1 MGFKE
6 KFTEITNKAT
16 DVLINAKMTYEKNC
30 LDVDCFSLKNV
41 REKATIPAMLDK
53 DNMVIEFSGVLDLEL
68 KDVTKPWFFLTPDGD
83 CFVLEED
90 TIKQETIEVAL
101 KSKTEKHVITTAKFK
116 FRTLALIT
124 K

>member
-6 KFTEITNKAT
+6 KWTEFTNKAT
-16 DVLINAKMTYEKNC
+16 DAVVNAKMTYEKNC
-30 LDVDCFSLKNV
+30 LKVDCFSLKNV
-41 REKATIPAMLDK
+41 REKETIPAMLDK
-53 DNMVIEFSGVLDLEL
+53 DKMIVEFSGVLEVEL

-83 CFVLEED
+83 CFELEVD

-116 FRTLALIT
+116 FRTLALIA

>member
-6 KFTEITNKAT
+6 KWTEFTNKAT
-16 DVLINAKMTYEKNC
+16 DVVINAQMTYEKNC
-30 LDVDCFSLKNV
+30 LDIDCYSLKNV
-41 REKATIPAMLDK
+41 REKASVPAMIDK
-53 DNMVIEFSGVLDLEL
+53 DNKTIEFSGVLEVEL

-83 CFVLEED
+83 CFELEED
-90 TIKQETIEVAL
+90 SIKQETIEVAL

-116 FRTLALIT
+116 FRTLALIA

>member
-6 KFTEITNKAT
+6 KWTEFTNKAT
-16 DVLINAKMTYEKNC
+16 DVVINAQMTYEKNC
-30 LDVDCFSLKNV
+30 LDIDCYSLKNV
-41 REKATIPAMLDK
+41 REKASVPAMIDK
-53 DNMVIEFSGVLDLEL
+53 DNKTIEFSGVLEVEL

-83 CFVLEED
+83 CFELEED

-116 FRTLALIT
+116 FRTLALIA